1 MMKRNSIPGL
11 LSACTLAVAALAVG
25 GCASSVKAPATSSVA
40 VSAAAVDSAA
50 SADAAQFAP
59 LEMAA
64 AREKMARA
72 RQALAAK
79 DYKTAL
85 ALADQANV
93 DAKLAQSK
101 ANSGKAQAVSD
112 ALQEDLR
119 VLREELA
126 RANNTKA
133 Q

>member
-1 MMKRNSIPGL
+1 MMKKNALPSL
-11 LSACTLAVAALAVG
+11 LTVCTLAVAALALG
-25 GCASSVKAPATSSVA
+25 GCTSSVKAPATSSVA
-40 VSAAAVDSAA
+40 VSKAAVDNAT

-59 LEMAA
+59 VEMAA
-64 AREKMARA
+64 AREKLARA
-72 RQALAAK
+72 NQALAAK
-79 DYKTAL
+79 DYKLAL
-85 ALADQANV
+85 TLADQAQV

-101 ANSGKAQAVSD
+101 ANSAKAQAVSD

-126 RANNTKA
+126 RANNAKA

>member
-1 MMKRNSIPGL
+1 MMNKNSIPGL
-11 LSACTLAVAALAVG
+11 LTSCALAIAALAAVG
-25 GCASSVKAPATSSVA
+25 CTSMKEPATTSVA
-40 VSAAAVDSAA
+40 VSKAAVDNAA
-50 SADAAQFAP
+50 GADGAQFAP
-59 LEMAA
+59 VEMAA

-72 RQALAAK
+72 NQAIAAK

-85 ALADQANV
+85 ALADQAQV

-101 ANSGKAQAVSD
+101 ANSAKAQAVSD

-126 RANNTKA
+126 RANNSKLP

>member
-1 MMKRNSIPGL
+1 MMNKNAIPGL
-11 LSACTLAVAALAVG
+11 MTACTLAVAALTLG
-25 GCASSVKAPATSSVA
+25 GCTSSMKEPATTSVA
-40 VSAAAVDSAA
+40 VSKAAVDNAA
-50 SADAAQFAP
+50 GADGAQFAP
-59 LEMAA
+59 IEMAA

-72 RQALAAK
+72 NQAMAAK

-85 ALADQANV
+85 ALADQAQV

-101 ANSGKAQAVSD
+101 ANSAKAQAVSD

-126 RANNTKA
+126 RANNKP